1 MIAVATMR
9 KITPGYLYHNYL
21 IDALKLHRETNHQA
35 SSASPPLGRAQNP
48 LSTIQIPQPTHLA
61 ARPKPTSLIIT

>member
-21 IDALKLHRETNHQA
+21 IDALKLHREITTKHRQPRHP
-35 SSASPPLGRAQNP
+35 SAELKTPFSPFRYLNPPISPLGSSP
-48 LSTIQIPQPTHLA
+48 CP
-61 ARPKPTSLIIT
+61 